1 MSRLLLWRHG
11 QTTWNAERRFQGQ
24 TDVDLNE
31 TGVRQAAE
39 AAPRLAAREP
49 KLIISS
55 DLRRAARTAQ
65 ALVDLTG
72 LPLRFDPR
80 LRERHFGPWQ
90 GLTATEVEQR
100 FPDDYLHWGSAAPIA
115 NPAVEAIETM
125 TERVVA
131 ALRDASDE
139 AGEGGIAVVVTHGGS
154 ARVGVG
160 GLLGWPQETWH
171 TLGVLGNCRVSE
183 LWLNPERGWQLE
195 AHNAR

>member
-11 QTTWNAERRFQGQ
+11 QTGWNAERRFQGQ

-39 AAPRLAAREP
+39 AAPRLAVREP
-49 KLIISS
+49 KVIISS

-72 LPLRFDPR
+72 LPMRLDPR

-90 GLTATEVEQR
+90 GMTATEIEER
-100 FPDDYLHWGSAAPIA
+100 FPDDYLRWGSAAPIV
-115 NPAVEAIETM
+115 NPAIETIETL

-139 AGEGGIAVVVTHGGS
+139 AGVGGTAVVVTHGGS

-160 GLLGWPQETWH
+160 GLLGLPPETWH
-171 TLGVLGNCRVSE
+171 TLGVLGNCRFSE
-183 LWLNPERGWQLE
+183 LWLSPERGWRLE
-195 AHNAR
+195 SHNVG